1 MLILFLTPIT
11 TGAMRIEKSSIF
23 HFSFPFFGFVNTQF
37 CQRYLLR
44 NTRIPHRLPQFLEY
58 NLYTT
63 KNTIFYDMVFK
74 SIIKNRSCLYH
85 NGKFINMVNI
95 LKTVFEN
102 HLGIFQN
109 KDGFRKTRLKC
120 LLFLINII
128 YHFLFLSLSRRVHA
142 TLSLIL
148 AFVVASAASSQLCG
162 REPKSLPSRQTL
174 HPSPN
179 NLSPSLSPKSSKS
192 TTHLLKTLA
201 TRPRS
206 RPKMKP

>member
-128 YHFLFLSLSRRVHA
+128 YHFLYLSLSGTCHS
-142 TLSLIL
+142 LSHSPIFCRLSC
-148 AFVVASAASSQLCG
+148 FTAAL
-162 REPKSLPSRQTL
+162 REGAQKPTITL
-174 HPSPN
+174 HPRPPPSPQLHDAYQN
-179 NLSPSLSPKSSKS
+179 AGAWLLLDLPRLLFDTLSSSL
-192 TTHLLKTLA
+192 
-201 TRPRS
+201 
-206 RPKMKP
+206 